1 MVVLFGF
8 PYTAPLK
15 SQQGFMPRTVS
26 PRVIEIGKKPCEP
39 TVVPAIQETSPNGLE
54 ESPKQ
59 IAAGQEP
66 YFE

>member
-1 MVVLFGF
+1 
-8 PYTAPLK
+8 
-15 SQQGFMPRTVS
+15 
-26 PRVIEIGKKPCEP
+26 VIEIGKKPSEP
-39 TVVPAIQETSPNGLE
+39 TVIPAIQETSPKGLE